1 MLTFTTI
8 FFEPLP
14 DQFDTFFNPKN
25 AAETNAI
32 KFTPPSIGQLEKR
45 TISRATDVV
54 LTLNFGDNANHSYSH
69 RFKPPTE
76 PHVS

>member
-32 KFTPPSIGQLEKR
+32 KITPPSIGQLEQH
-45 TISRATDVV
+45 TSSRATD
-54 LTLNFGDNANHSYSH
+54 AI
-69 RFKPPTE
+69 
-76 PHVS
+76 

>member
-32 KFTPPSIGQLEKR
+32 KITPPSIGQLEKH
-45 TISRATDVV
+45 TSSRATD
-54 LTLNFGDNANHSYSH
+54 AI
-69 RFKPPTE
+69 
-76 PHVS
+76 

>member
-25 AAETNAI
+25 AAETNAT
-32 KFTPPSIGQLEKR
+32 KFTPSIGQFEKR
-45 TISRATDVV
+45 MNFRATD
-54 LTLNFGDNANHSYSH
+54 F
-69 RFKPPTE
+69 
-76 PHVS
+76 